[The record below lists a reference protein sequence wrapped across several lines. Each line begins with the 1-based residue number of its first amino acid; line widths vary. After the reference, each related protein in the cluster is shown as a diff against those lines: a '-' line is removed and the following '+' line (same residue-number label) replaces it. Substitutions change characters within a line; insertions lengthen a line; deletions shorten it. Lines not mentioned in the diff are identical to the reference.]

1 MELQH
6 IIQAVA
12 VTAKLFEILDS
23 HCPLLVLSKDVRR
36 LILSRIDLHRITD
49 SIMEHRLLM
58 LIANR
63 VRLVLAL
70 RLMSQIGTLPTV
82 AQPTRVHILVRHS
95 VLNQDIITFFLHNY
109 PLFCAISQ
117 FQLTRYT
124 AQSYF
129 ATQLCS

>member
-82 AQPTRVHILVRHS
+82 AQPTRVHILVRH
-95 VLNQDIITFFLHNY
+95 
-109 PLFCAISQ
+109 
-117 FQLTRYT
+117 
-124 AQSYF
+124 
-129 ATQLCS
+129 